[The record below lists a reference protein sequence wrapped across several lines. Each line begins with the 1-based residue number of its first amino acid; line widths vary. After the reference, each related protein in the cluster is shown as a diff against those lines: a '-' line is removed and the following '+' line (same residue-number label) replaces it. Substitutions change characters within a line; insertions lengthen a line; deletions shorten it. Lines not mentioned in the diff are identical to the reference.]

1 MLNDV
6 IVAVFVVFKCYTLT
20 SSFFVE
26 FSSNWHILIF
36 NLLLCMGKQTIIFVL
51 YFYQIWHS
59 HVFHFRWIF
68 FKLTHSSRNCF
79 AWVNIPAF
87 LVYIFYPIWPLKMT
101 ENRLTQ
107 NFRKTKNRT
116 LIFVDLEPL
125 MNNMM
130 VFMSSAA

>member
-1 MLNDV
+1 ML
-6 IVAVFVVFKCYTLT
+6 AMPLT
-20 SSFFVE
+20 RFGWLCLQLQWSTFGNNRNISFFQNIRKTVE
-26 FSSNWHILIF
+26 WHHNGCF
-36 NLLLCMGKQTIIFVL
+36 CCFQM
-51 YFYQIWHS
+51 WRS